1 MDLSG
6 VKFSYDR
13 EDQAADITNC
23 LQNLILTPAGTVPLD
38 RNFGIDQSLLGY
50 PPEVAK
56 SLLMQE
62 IIEKASIYEPR
73 VIIKGLGLEPDPDA
87 PEKNIAKV
95 VYAYNG
101 NSAIGF

>member
-1 MDLSG
+1 MDLTG

-13 EDQAADITNC
+13 DDQAEDITNC

-56 SLLMQE
+56 NLLALE
-62 IIEKASIYEPR
+62 LIKKASIYEPR
-73 VIIKGLGLEPDPDA
+73 VIVKGLDLETDTDN